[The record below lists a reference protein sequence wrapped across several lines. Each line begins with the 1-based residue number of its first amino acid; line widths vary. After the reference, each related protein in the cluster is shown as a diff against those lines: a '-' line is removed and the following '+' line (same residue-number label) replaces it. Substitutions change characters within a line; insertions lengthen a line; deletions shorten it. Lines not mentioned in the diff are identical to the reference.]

1 MTAGLHPPVH
11 QLYQS
16 HQGWLRAW
24 LGRRL
29 GCPETAR
36 DLAQDTFVRVLLRPQ
51 AVVNLR
57 EPRAYLTTVARGLV
71 VDHWRRRSLEQAYL
85 DALAS
90 VPACHAP
97 SPDEQLLVLQALDE
111 LDRLFGA
118 LAPRVREA
126 FVLAQFGGLDY
137 AQVATRLGITERTVK
152 RYMAQGFECCLLA
165 MA

>member
-1 MTAGLHPPVH
+1 MTAVFHPPVH
-11 QLYQS
+11 QLYQA
-16 HQGWLRAW
+16 HQGWLRTW

-29 GCPETAR
+29 GCAETAR

-51 AVVNLR
+51 AVAGLR

-85 DALAS
+85 ETLAS
-90 VPACHAP
+90 LPASDEP
-97 SPDEQLLVLQALDE
+97 SPEEQLVVLQILDE
-111 LDRLFGA
+111 LDRLFEA

-137 AQVATRLGITERTVK
+137 VQVAAKLNITERTVK

-165 MA
+165 MT

>member
-1 MTAGLHPPVH
+1 MTAAHLPVQ
-11 QLYQS
+11 QLYRT
-16 HQGWLRAW
+16 HQGWLRTW

-29 GCPETAR
+29 GCAETAR

-51 AVVNLR
+51 AVTGLR

-85 DALAS
+85 ETLAS
-90 VPACHAP
+90 LPVSEAP
-97 SPDEQLLVLQALDE
+97 SPDEHVAVLQILDE

-137 AQVATRLGITERTVK
+137 AEVAARLGITERTVK